1 MFADVFKTLE
11 LNVSKEY
18 REYELDPTLS
28 FVCAWISM
36 AACLKMAA
44 VTFELLT
51 DIDMLLMGEKE
62 LEVEYVMH
70 YIGVQ
75 KQIIST

>member
-18 REYELDPTLS
+18 REYELDQPFLLS
-28 FVCAWISM
+28 APGLAWQ
-36 AACLKMAA
+36 ACLKMAA

-51 DIDMLLMGEKE
+51 DIDMLLMGQKE

>member
-1 MFADVFKTLE
+1 M
-11 LNVSKEY
+11 Y
-18 REYELDPTLS
+18 RKSIENMSLIQPFLLS
-28 FVCAWISM
+28 APGLAWQ
-36 AACLKMAA
+36 ACLKMAA
-44 VTFELLT
+44 GTFELLT
-51 DIDMLLMGEKE
+51 DIDMLLMGQKE

>member
-1 MFADVFKTLE
+1 M
-11 LNVSKEY
+11 Y
-18 REYELDPTLS
+18 RKSIENMSLIQLFLLS
-28 FVCAWISM
+28 APGLAWQ
-36 AACLKMAA
+36 ACLKMAA